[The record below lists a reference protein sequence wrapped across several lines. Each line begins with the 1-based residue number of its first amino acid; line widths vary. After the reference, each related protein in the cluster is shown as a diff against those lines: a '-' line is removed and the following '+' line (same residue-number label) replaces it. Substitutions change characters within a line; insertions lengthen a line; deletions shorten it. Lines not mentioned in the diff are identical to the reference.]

1 MSLLTGTL
9 HFSRRKVKRYDLKK
23 KKNLRRTRD
32 LERNG
37 GDTLYGLIKE
47 CLSDKVTS
55 ERAEGSKGASHADI
69 WGVGGGKK

>member
-9 HFSRRKVKRYDLKK
+9 HFSRRKVKRYDKK
-23 KKNLRRTRD
+23 KLRRIRD

-37 GDTLYGLIKE
+37 GDILYGLLKK

-55 ERAEGSKGASHADI
+55 ERNEGSKGASHADI
-69 WGVGGGKK
+69 WGVGGD

>member
-9 HFSRRKVKRYDLKK
+9 HFSRRKVKRYDFKK
-23 KKNLRRTRD
+23 KLRKTRD
-32 LERNG
+32 LERNA
-37 GDTLYGLIKE
+37 GDILYGLIKE